1 MLAFAGGGVE
11 AGSGPLYALSS
22 GGASGL
28 RPQASGLAR
37 GRRSGARRHPVLQ
50 HAGEARARAARGEAP
65 ALVGLAVG
73 EQPVPHLV
81 KGGGRSRLRVRLGR
95 QWKQGE
101 SERIGAGARA

>member
-1 MLAFAGGGVE
+1 MKSALILAFAGGGVE

-28 RPQASGLAR
+28 ARIAR
-37 GRRSGARRHPVLQ
+37 GRRSAARRHPVLQ
-50 HAGEARARAARGEAP
+50 NAGEGRARAARGEAL

-81 KGGGRSRLRVRLGR
+81 KGGGRVTSKIRGGGGGRGRVR
-95 QWKQGE
+95 E
-101 SERIGAGARA
+101 

>member
-1 MLAFAGGGVE
+1 MKSALILAFAGGGVE

-28 RPQASGLAR
+28 AR
-37 GRRSGARRHPVLQ
+37 GRRSAARRHPVLQ
-50 HAGEARARAARGEAP
+50 HAGEGRARAARGEAL

-81 KGGGRSRLRVRLGR
+81 KGGGRVTSKIRGGGGGRGRVR
-95 QWKQGE
+95 E
-101 SERIGAGARA
+101 